1 MKWEDIKES
10 MFLSKAGRY
19 KAKAIAIENKV
30 SSTGND
36 MLEYTFE
43 TEDGEQIRHR
53 FVLLPQSMF
62 NLKNYAKAIGYNTTG
77 DIDFGGLVAYSKDK
91 DVIITVEQQEPQ
103 KTITGEL
110 SDKVYYH
117 IVKFEP
123 VENA

>member
-43 TEDGEQIRHR
+43 T
-53 FVLLPQSMF
+53 
-62 NLKNYAKAIGYNTTG
+62 
-77 DIDFGGLVAYSKDK
+77 
-91 DVIITVEQQEPQ
+91 
-103 KTITGEL
+103 
-110 SDKVYYH
+110 
-117 IVKFEP
+117 
-123 VENA
+123 